1 MGSTVGRKAA
11 RAVVIFV
18 GVVVILGLGLYG
30 PATLVGPLPAAEA
43 SVADAPAPGTAVT
56 VPTMP
61 STGASAIV
69 ADVAT
74 PVLASGG
81 VTEAVPM
88 GGVAKI
94 VTALVV
100 LDAKPLA
107 ADESG
112 PTIAISKAD
121 ADAYT
126 SYVSQS
132 ARTVPVTLGENWTQR
147 EMLEAML
154 LGSSNNHADTLARW
168 AYGSIDDYLE
178 AADAWLAARDLTGIS
193 LVDATGLD
201 ENDVGTA
208 SDLARLSALAFSEA
222 SISQIMSSTDDVM
235 LPGNRRVDN
244 LAAYQADLGYT
255 GVSRSY
261 TDQAGVCYL
270 FALAVPVASGASG
283 TDAATATLYG
293 AFIREPDW
301 DTLDADLEALA
312 SSAAGTI
319 TQTPV
324 VSEGQAFVTYTT
336 PWGETARGVAMA
348 TESRMLWGATPLQY
362 RVDAKPLA
370 TGSKGEQVGSVTV
383 TTPDGD
389 VNVLLELDQ
398 RIGDPGPLWRLTNP
412 VPVIQAFIV
421 SRTAG

>member
-1 MGSTVGRKAA
+1 MV
-11 RAVVIFV
+11 V

-30 PATLVGPLPAAEA
+30 PATLVGPLPPASA
-43 SVADAPAPGTAVT
+43 SVADSPAESGAAAA
-56 VPTMP
+56 PTMP
-61 STGASAIV
+61 TTGASAIV
-69 ADVAT
+69 ADVAS
-74 PVLASGG
+74 PVFASGG
-81 VTEAVPM
+81 LTEAVPM

-94 VTALVV
+94 ITALVV

-107 ADESG
+107 AGAQG
-112 PTIAISKAD
+112 PTIAVTKAD
-121 ADAYT
+121 ADGYT
-126 SYVSQS
+126 QYVAES
-132 ARTVPVTLGENWTQR
+132 ARTVPVAQGENWTQR
-147 EMLEAML
+147 EMMQAML

-178 AADAWLAARDLTGIS
+178 AADAWLAARDLTGIT

-201 ENDVGTA
+201 ENDLGTA
-208 SDLARLSALAFSEA
+208 SDLARISALAYSEA
-222 SISQIMSSTDDVM
+222 SIAEIMSSDADDVV

-244 LAAYQADLGYT
+244 LAAYRADLGYT

-270 FALAVPVASGASG
+270 FALTVPVAGGSGG
-283 TDAATATLYG
+283 TGAQADAEATLYG

-312 SSAAGTI
+312 ASAAGTI

-324 VSEGQAFVTYTT
+324 VTEGQPFVTYTT
-336 PWGETARGVAMA
+336 PWGDTAQGVAMA
-348 TESRMLWGATPLQY
+348 TESRMLWGASPLQY
-362 RVDAKPLA
+362 RVDAKPIA
-370 TGSKGEQVGSVTV
+370 TGSLGEQVGSVTV

-389 VNVLLELDQ
+389 VTVLLELDR

-412 VPVIQAFIV
+412 VPVISAFIE
-421 SRTAG
+421 SRTTG